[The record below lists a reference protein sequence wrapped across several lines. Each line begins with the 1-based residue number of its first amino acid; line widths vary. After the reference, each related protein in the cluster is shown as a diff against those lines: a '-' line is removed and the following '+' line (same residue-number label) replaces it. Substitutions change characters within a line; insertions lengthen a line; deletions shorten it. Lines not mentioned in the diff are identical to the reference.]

1 MSLPHTVIIAG
12 GKGERLGGV
21 RKADLRV
28 GGRRLVDRV
37 AGALGDVA
45 APLMIS
51 TGPQDDGRGARDDA
65 LAVIDLDAPVG
76 GPLAGLAAAVD
87 SLHGRGVHS
96 GLLVSVAVDTPF
108 LPDSF
113 VAVMLERLGDAPAA
127 FAGWGREFYP
137 PNAVWRIEALADLP
151 AQVRQNRAPRSLKAL
166 QQAMGA
172 RRVDWAAGHAENPFA
187 NLNTVADLV
196 ALGRTARRRAA
207 SQVMH
212 TAGK

>member
-1 MSLPHTVIIAG
+1 MSLLHAVIIAG

-21 RKADLRV
+21 RKADLRI
-28 GGRRLVDRV
+28 GGRRLVDCV

-51 TGPQDDGRGARDDA
+51 TGPQDDGRGARDGA

-87 SLHGRGVHS
+87 LLHRRGVDS
-96 GLLVSVAVDTPF
+96 GFLVSVAVDTPF

-113 VAVMLERLGDAPAA
+113 VAVMLEGLGDAPAA
-127 FAGWGREFYP
+127 FAGWGDEFYP
-137 PNAVWRIEALADLP
+137 PNAVWRIEALTNLP
-151 AQVRQNRAPRSLKAL
+151 EQVRQDRAPRSLKAL
-166 QQAMGA
+166 QQALAA
-172 RRVDWAAGHAENPFA
+172 RRVDWTASHEANPFA

-196 ALGRTARRRAA
+196 ALGRTARRSGV